1 MTSRS
6 TPQTRASKAL
16 VRQESVHVTDA
27 SLAATLDV
35 LVPILRDYTLSAKRG
50 LRLDDAYLNALTDRV
65 VEAFGDRPNVLFVD
79 SVRKPT
85 RSIAVKGRTEVF
97 CAVMEPSNEGSTYS
111 VSRLH
116 VSLDRAALTWSYD
129 DSGLMLVP
137 HLAERMIERGETRS
151 DALRRAGRALYDNAG
166 LLGLGGRLWAGNE
179 RVAATWNSAMLPLAD
194 GGVAMGTL
202 APVRA
207 IQRSPATGRFTR
219 AGYAQTQGTVPPL
232 RIWPRNVHAAPELRQ
247 AMTFTGMTYI
257 GGGDMTGRK
266 ERVRDLLLGVRE
278 RNPVIRLAGLAYL
291 WPSSKS
297 VQQAFDRARPALA
310 SAYQELAAIQGDPD
324 VERIFGRKTWSRT
337 PPLPWEERPEDVP
350 NHRIEDMLTVPRW
363 TTPEELYRL
372 QMAHLA
378 RLEAEGLVDPAD
390 TSGDAS
396 TPLRP

>member
-1 MTSRS
+1 
-6 TPQTRASKAL
+6 
-16 VRQESVHVTDA
+16 
-27 SLAATLDV
+27 
-35 LVPILRDYTLSAKRG
+35 
-50 LRLDDAYLNALTDRV
+50 
-65 VEAFGDRPNVLFVD
+65 
-79 SVRKPT
+79 
-85 RSIAVKGRTEVF
+85 
-97 CAVMEPSNEGSTYS
+97 
-111 VSRLH
+111 
-116 VSLDRAALTWSYD
+116 
-129 DSGLMLVP
+129 
-137 HLAERMIERGETRS
+137 
-151 DALRRAGRALYDNAG
+151 
-166 LLGLGGRLWAGNE
+166 
-179 RVAATWNSAMLPLAD
+179 
-194 GGVAMGTL
+194 
-202 APVRA
+202 
-207 IQRSPATGRFTR
+207 
-219 AGYAQTQGTVPPL
+219 
-232 RIWPRNVHAAPELRQ
+232 
-247 AMTFTGMTYI
+247 MTFTGMTYI

-372 QMAHLA
+372 QMTHLA